1 MIKVA
6 IVDDNRAVRESLAQ
20 VFSFFE
26 DMHLVWVAADGEEA
40 VKLIESDLIIPEV
53 VLMDIEMGVM
63 NGIEATRLIKAMHP
77 EIKVLVLS
85 VVKMEEKV
93 IEAIAAGA
101 DGYLLKGEKPLTIIE
116 LIKNVVEGRLP
127 LSPEV
132 TAIMLKNIRGTLEP
146 SKKAVTDYNLTR
158 RETEVLQHLVAGRTY
173 QQIADVLVV
182 SPLTIRSHME
192 NLYRKLSVHNKAEAV
207 ALAVRNAWF

>member
-6 IVDDNRAVRESLAQ
+6 IVDDNRVVRESLAQ

-26 DMHLVWVAADGEEA
+26 DMQLVWVAADGEEA